1 MEKRTELEKMIV
13 ELKLAQRELVLL
25 GKNTNIVD
33 EKIKNIEKRLASE
46 NVMEVR

>member
-13 ELKLAQRELVLL
+13 ELKLSKRELVLL
-25 GKNTNIVD
+25 GKKTNIVD

>member
-1 MEKRTELEKMIV
+1 MSAK
-13 ELKLAQRELVLL
+13 RELVLL

>member
-13 ELKLAQRELVLL
+13 ELELAKRELVLL